1 MGALFKQAGDFVA
14 CIILSET
21 FDLLFFPKNKIY
33 LCSFSI
39 MKLMLEWVKCLKFL
53 RINETEI
60 ADGSAQNKVIECD
73 QLFIH
78 MTN

>member
-33 LCSFSI
+33 LCSFS
-39 MKLMLEWVKCLKFL
+39 VYY
-53 RINETEI
+53 ETHVRMGQMFKI
-60 ADGSAQNKVIECD
+60 S
-73 QLFIH
+73 
-78 MTN
+78 